1 MLLAGI
7 ASDWRL
13 LRFHFWHM
21 VRRAAFRVWCYA
33 WFRESALDP
42 RVMYGE

>member
-7 ASDWRL
+7 ANDWRY
-13 LRFHFWHM
+13 LRFRFWHG

-33 WFRESALDP
+33 WFRESALDG
-42 RVMYGE
+42 RVTYGE